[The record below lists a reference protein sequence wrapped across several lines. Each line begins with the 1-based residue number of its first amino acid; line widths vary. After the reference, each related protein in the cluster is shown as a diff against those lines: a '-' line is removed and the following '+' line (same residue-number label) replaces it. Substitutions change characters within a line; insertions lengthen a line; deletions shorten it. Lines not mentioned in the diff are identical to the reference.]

1 MKTMLGRT
9 AIRILSQG
17 SHSLTLHELISPA
30 SSSFSPHS
38 VKKRG
43 ERGERY
49 SFCHDAYMTRDKS
62 D

>member
-43 ERGERY
+43 GEEENAIR
-49 SFCHDAYMTRDKS
+49 SVTTFT
-62 D
+62 